1 MASLRDSYHVWHAKG
16 LRAVKMMKGT
26 GCYNL
31 LEPTGVL
38 FLHQH
43 IPLILQHWQ
52 CLPHI
57 KDDTPEQVT
66 VINANKTYCYHPI
79 TSSVHSH
86 HSHGTPPPNSGP
98 LCFYFVKQLH
108 PVDKYMHYNLKLRW
122 MVLWMKR
129 TYKNKKSQWIRSR
142 LCKTLIC

>member
-1 MASLRDSYHVWHAKG
+1 
-16 LRAVKMMKGT
+16 MMKGT

-43 IPLILQHWQ
+43 IPLISQHRQ
-52 CLPHI
+52 YLPHI

-66 VINANKTYCYHPI
+66 VINANKTYRYHPI
-79 TSSVHSH
+79 VSSVQS
-86 HSHGTPPPNSGP
+86 PQPWPNSGP

-108 PVDKYMHYNLKLRW
+108 PVDKYTH
-122 MVLWMKR
+122 
-129 TYKNKKSQWIRSR
+129 
-142 LCKTLIC
+142 